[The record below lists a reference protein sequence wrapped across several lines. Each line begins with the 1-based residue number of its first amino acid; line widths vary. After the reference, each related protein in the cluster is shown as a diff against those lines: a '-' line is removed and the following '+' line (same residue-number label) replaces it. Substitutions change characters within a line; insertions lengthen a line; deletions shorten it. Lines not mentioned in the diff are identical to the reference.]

1 MALTSPLTSTVVRA
15 GGFMVSEMPGLYS
28 RDNITVLSGENLAA
42 GAVLERVLV
51 GASVAGAAAAGNTG
65 NGTIG
70 TLTAGNASQE
80 GVYTAVVVEPAANG
94 GTFVVEDPQGREVGR
109 GNVAAAFTGG
119 GIGFTIAD
127 GATDF
132 AVGDRFNITV
142 SAGGFK
148 YREYDPANTDA
159 SLAPA
164 GILWDA
170 VDASAA
176 DKPGAAI
183 TKGAVVNAGE
193 LTWFPGATTGQK
205 TAAIQAMDDVLNIRA
220 RPAV

>member
-1 MALTSPLTSTVVRA
+1 MALTSPLTSNIVRA

-28 RDNITVLSGENLAA
+28 RDNITVLSGQNLKA
-42 GAVLERVLV
+42 GHVLERVLV
-51 GASVAGAAAAGNTG
+51 GASVAGAAATGNTG
-65 NGTIG
+65 DGTIG
-70 TLTAGNASQE
+70 TLTAGNAAQE
-80 GVYTAVVVEPAANG
+80 GVYNAILIEPAANG
-94 GTFVVEDPQGREVGR
+94 GIFEVEDPQGRIVGR
-109 GNVAAAFTGG
+109 AVVGAAFSGG

-132 AVGDRFNITV
+132 AVGDRFRITV

-148 YREYDPANTDA
+148 YREYNPANTDA

-170 VDASAA
+170 VDATAA
-176 DKPGAAI
+176 DQPGAAT

-193 LTWFPGATTGQK
+193 LQWFSGATTGQK
-205 TAAIQAMDDVLNIRA
+205 TAAIQAMDDVLDIRA